1 MTELDVDALHGWVA
15 TNVDGVPGPG
25 AATLEH
31 EVISGGASN
40 LTIGVRIGDADL
52 VVRRPPIGQFLPTA
66 NDVSRE
72 YRFLDALRDT
82 VVPVPTV
89 YAFCDDTEVIGAPFY
104 VMERLHGLVPH
115 DVTPVEHLTAEQG
128 RALSENFVDVLRAIH
143 AVDID
148 AVGLGNAA
156 KRTGYLERQVTRWT
170 DQWHRAKAE
179 ESPVIDELAVRLA
192 KALPESPP
200 TTIVHGDYRL
210 GNVMIDRGDPTR
222 IIGVFDWEMATL
234 GDPLADVGYTLL
246 YWGTTDRPAIHPS
259 QVIVDRPGFFT
270 AAELAAAYGVDL
282 AILDFYIVLAAFKLA
297 VIGEGNRA
305 RARRLG
311 VDTPTLPAGSRLEDW
326 ALAKSDS
333 FT

>member
-1 MTELDVDALHGWVA
+1 MTELDVDSLHRWLA
-15 TNVDGVPGPG
+15 DNVDGVPDPG
-25 AATLEH
+25 DAPLEH

-40 LTIGVRIGDADL
+40 LTMGVKIGDADL

-72 YRFLDALRDT
+72 YRFLNALRDT
-82 VVPVPTV
+82 DVPVPTV
-89 YAFCDDTEVIGAPFY
+89 YAFCDDTDVIGAPFY

-115 DVTPVEHLTAEQG
+115 DATPVSDLTPEQG
-128 RALSENFVDVLRAIH
+128 RALSENFVDVLHRIH

-148 AVGLGNAA
+148 AVGLGDAA

-179 ESPVIDELAVRLA
+179 ESPAIDELAVRLA

-200 TTIVHGDYRL
+200 TTVVHGDYRL
-210 GNVMIDRGDPTR
+210 GNVMIDRDDRTQ

-246 YWGTTDRPAIHPS
+246 YWGTTDRPTIHPS
-259 QVIVDRPGFFT
+259 QVIADRPGFLT
-270 AAELAAAYGVDL
+270 QSEVAEQYGVDL
-282 AILDFYIVLAAFKLA
+282 ATLDFYVVLAAFKLA
-297 VIGEGNRA
+297 IIGEGNRA

-311 VDTPTLPAGSRLEDW
+311 VETPTLPAGSRLEDW
-326 ALAKSDS
+326 ALAKSTS
-333 FT
+333 FS